1 MKIHKREMIQCDMK
15 KEGVCKKILE
25 MSKRDQEV
33 RKNMGSM
40 KDIDEEN
47 RREFKKIFKEVGYI
61 SSEYGKDV
69 QLGAFLIVQHMP
81 KEDIP
86 FMKEYLSLMKNDLK
100 NIKPLYYALLTDR
113 VRMYEGKRQMYGT
126 QFVLVDDIYKLHPIT
141 NIKNVDIRRKEIGLE
156 PLEDY
161 LLELSKDRDI
171 SILKE

>member
-1 MKIHKREMIQCDMK
+1 MK
-15 KEGVCKKILE
+15 KEDVCKKILE
-25 MSKRDQEV
+25 MSKKDQEV
-33 RKNMGSM
+33 RKNMGRM
-40 KDIDEEN
+40 KDIDERN

-86 FMKEYLSLMKNDLK
+86 FMKEYLRLMKKDIK

-113 VRMYEGKRQMYGT
+113 VRMYEGKKQMYGT
-126 QFVLVDDIYKLHPIT
+126 QFVLVDGIYKLHPIA

-156 PLEDY
+156 PLDEY
-161 LLELSKDRDI
+161 LNKLSEEIQIENLSKN
-171 SILKE
+171 K